1 MEHELAAIYD
11 DPPGQGI
18 AILTPVW
25 MRYVLNDDTVEMFS
39 KFAKNVIGIPESD
52 DKFAMAKAGID
63 ELERLYQS
71 WGIPKNLRESGI
83 GITDESNFEV
93 MAEKALGPAGAI
105 NGSVTLSKEDVIA
118 IYRAAL

>member
-11 DPPGQGI
+11 DPHGQGI

>member
-1 MEHELAAIYD
+1 
-11 DPPGQGI
+11 
-18 AILTPVW
+18 
-25 MRYVLNDDTVEMFS
+25 MFS